1 MDKNK
6 FKLTGQKI
14 DIESLDSDLISE
26 QKDEDIEREL
36 YEELVPKLRN
46 LHEKLNAEGK
56 YGILVVLQALDA
68 VSYTHLRAHET

>member
-14 DIESLDSDLISE
+14 DIESLDSDLISD
-26 QKDEDIEREL
+26 QKDEEIEREL

-46 LHEKLNAEGK
+46 LHEKIK
-56 YGILVVLQALDA
+56 C
-68 VSYTHLRAHET
+68 RR